1 MGQPGYSDALG
12 VLRQAAGGD
21 LHRVL
26 AAACAPVPA
35 WDPVIYL
42 ADFAHQ
48 VLFPLAEGVAE
59 EEVAT
64 TMAGRA
70 FAAGQPVSSQRD
82 GSVRVWVPV
91 VEQTTRTGV
100 LAVTVP
106 DASQAVLAQAELLGV
121 FAGLAVAAAARV
133 SDIPHLRR
141 RGRVM
146 SLPAGMQWDLLPP
159 LSART
164 AGALIAGVLEPAY
177 DIAGDAFDYAVN
189 GPDLHFAII
198 DGMGH
203 GIGSTLLTGLAV
215 GAYRHARRDGAPV
228 ADIHAAIDAA
238 LAGYYDDLS
247 FATGIIGRLAA
258 GSGRLEWSCA
268 GHPRPLLLRGRNV
281 VAELGCD
288 PTLPFGLGGGAPELG
303 IEQLEPDDAVLL
315 YTDGVVEAR
324 TPDGELFGLD
334 RLADLLEREAAS
346 GQSAEEVL
354 RRLVLAVLEHQA
366 GGLRDDATL
375 LLVQWTGT

>member
-1 MGQPGYSDALG
+1 MGQPGYPDALG
-12 VLRQAAGGD
+12 VLRQAAGSD

-42 ADFAHQ
+42 VDFAHQ
-48 VLFPLAEGVAE
+48 VLFPLAAGVAE

-106 DASQAVLAQAELLGV
+106 DASEAVLAQAELLGV
-121 FAGLAVAAAARV
+121 FAGLAVAAVARV

-228 ADIHAAIDAA
+228 AGIHAAIDAA

-281 VAELGCD
+281 VAELSCD
-288 PTLPFGLGGGAPELG
+288 PTLPFGLGDGTPEPG

-346 GQSAEEVL
+346 GRSAEEVL

>member
-1 MGQPGYSDALG
+1 MNEPGYHDALR
-12 VLRQAAGGD
+12 VLRHDAGGD
-21 LHRVL
+21 PHRVL
-26 AAACAPVPA
+26 AAACEPVPA
-35 WDPVIYL
+35 WDPVVYL

-48 VLFPLAEGVAE
+48 VLFPLAAGVAE
-59 EEVAT
+59 QDVAG

-70 FAAGQPVSSQRD
+70 FTTGQPVTSQRD

-106 DASQAVLAQAELLGV
+106 RAGPQVLAQAELLGV
-121 FAGLAVAAAARV
+121 FAGLVVAAAARV
-133 SDIPHLRR
+133 SDVPYVRR
-141 RGRVM
+141 RGRAM

-189 GPDLHFAII
+189 GADLHFAIF
-198 DGMGH
+198 DGLGH

-215 GAYRHARRDGAPV
+215 GAYRHARRNGAPV
-228 ADIHAAIDAA
+228 ADMHAAIDEV
-238 LAGYYDDLS
+238 LAEYYDDIS
-247 FATGIIGRLAA
+247 FATGIVARLAT

-268 GHPRPLLLRGRNV
+268 GHPRPLLLRGRKV
-281 VAELGCD
+281 VAELSCD
-288 PTLPFGLGGGAPELG
+288 PVLPFGLGDTTPKPV
-303 IEQLEPDDAVLL
+303 IEELEPDDMLLL
-315 YTDGVVEAR
+315 YTDGVTEAR
-324 TPDGELFGLD
+324 TADGELFGLD

-346 GQSAEEVL
+346 GRTAEELL
-354 RRLVLAVLEHQA
+354 RRLVQSVLDHQS

>member
-1 MGQPGYSDALG
+1 MGASGYLDALE
-12 VLRQAAGGD
+12 VLRQDAGGD
-21 LHRVL
+21 LHRAV
-26 AAACAPVPA
+26 AAACGPVPA

-48 VLFPLAEGVAE
+48 VLFPLAAGVAE
-59 EEVAT
+59 EQVAT

-70 FAAGQPVSSQRD
+70 FATGRPVTSQRD

-100 LAVTVP
+100 LALTVP
-106 DASQAVLAQAELLGV
+106 EASEAILAQAESLGV
-121 FAGLAVAAAARV
+121 FAGLAVATAARV
-133 SDIPHLRR
+133 SDVPHLRR

-146 SLPAGMQWDLLPP
+146 SLPASMQWDLLPP

-164 AGALIAGVLEPAY
+164 HGALIAGVLEPAY

-189 GPDLHFAII
+189 GGELHFAIL

-203 GIGSTLLTGLAV
+203 GIASTLLTGLAV
-215 GAYRHARRDGAPV
+215 GAYRHARRDREPV
-228 ADIHAAIDAA
+228 AGVHAAIDQA
-238 LAGYYDDLS
+238 LAGYYGDLS

-268 GHPRPLLLRGRNV
+268 GHPRPLLLRGRKV
-281 VAELGCD
+281 VAELDCEV
-288 PTLPFGLGGGAPELG
+288 TLPFGLGDGAPRPG

-324 TPDGELFGLD
+324 TPDGELFGLE

-346 GQSAEEVL
+346 SQPAEELL
-354 RRLVLAVLEHQA
+354 RRLVCAVLEHQA

>member
-1 MGQPGYSDALG
+1 MGEPGYHDALG
-12 VLRQAAGGD
+12 VLCDDVGGD

-26 AAACAPVPA
+26 AAACEPMPA
-35 WDPVIYL
+35 WDPVVYL
-42 ADFAHQ
+42 ADFGHQ
-48 VLFPLAEGVAE
+48 MLFPLAADATEQ
-59 EEVAT
+59 EVAG

-70 FAAGQPVSSQRD
+70 FTTGQPVTSHRD

-106 DASQAVLAQAELLGV
+106 QASPQMLAQAEVLGV
-121 FAGLAVAAAARV
+121 FAGLIVASAARV
-133 SDIPHLRR
+133 SDIPYVRR
-141 RGRVM
+141 RGRAM

-164 AGALIAGVLEPAY
+164 TGALIAGMLEPAY

-189 GPDLHFAII
+189 GADLHFAIF
-198 DGMGH
+198 DGLGH

-228 ADIHAAIDAA
+228 ADMHAAIEAA
-238 LAGYYDDLS
+238 LAGYYDDVS
-247 FATGIIGRLAA
+247 FATGIIARLAT

-268 GHPRPLLLRGRNV
+268 GHPRPLLLRGRKI
-281 VAELGCD
+281 VAELSCD
-288 PTLPFGLGGGAPELG
+288 SSLPFGLGDSAPEPS
-303 IEQLEPDDAVLL
+303 IEQLEPDDVVLL
-315 YTDGVVEAR
+315 YTDGVTEAR
-324 TPDGELFGLD
+324 TADGEQFGLE

-346 GQSAEEVL
+346 GRTAGELL
-354 RRLVLAVLEHQA
+354 RRLVRSVLDHQA

>member
-1 MGQPGYSDALG
+1 MGQPGYPDALG

-106 DASQAVLAQAELLGV
+106 DASEAVLAQAELLGV

-247 FATGIIGRLAA
+247 FATGIVGRLAA

-281 VAELGCD
+281 VAELSCD
-288 PTLPFGLGGGAPELG
+288 PTLPFGLGDGAPEPG
-303 IEQLEPDDAVLL
+303 IEQLEPDDVVLL

-346 GQSAEEVL
+346 GRSAEEVL